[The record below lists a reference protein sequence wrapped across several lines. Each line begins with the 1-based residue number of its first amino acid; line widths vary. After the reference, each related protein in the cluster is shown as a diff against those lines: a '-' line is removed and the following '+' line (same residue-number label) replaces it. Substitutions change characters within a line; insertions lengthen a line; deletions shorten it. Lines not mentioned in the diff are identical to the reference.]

1 MRYQS
6 TLMLCESIAN
16 TDTHTHNNTVCS
28 GYFSRLSAAVFTP
41 WVCASK
47 ALCPSAA
54 STMFYKANRK
64 VFSMKVNIR
73 CVITED
79 VA

>member
-1 MRYQS
+1 MPYQS
-6 TLMLCESIAN
+6 NFMLYTSDAAQIRTIKC
-16 TDTHTHNNTVCS
+16 VRRL
-28 GYFSRLSAAVFTP
+28 FSWFAAGVFTP

-47 ALCPSAA
+47 ALCASAA

-64 VFSMKVNIR
+64 IFSSKVNIR
-73 CVITED
+73 CVIMED

>member
-1 MRYQS
+1 
-6 TLMLCESIAN
+6 MLCESIAN
-16 TDTHTHNNTVCS
+16 TDTHARAHTQHGVQRL
-28 GYFSRLSAAVFTP
+28 FSRLSAAVFTP

-73 CVITED
+73 CVIMED